1 MNEQVARQ
9 RRITT
14 ALLDALGPH
23 GFALSGAGALREHGI
38 LERPTEDVD
47 LFCEQKSDA
56 DFAAATSRVNHPL
69 RDTQFSAQRVTD
81 VLGSP
86 RLRVTSADDRPDR

>member
-1 MNEQVARQ
+1 MNEEVARQ

-38 LERPTEDVD
+38 LDRPTEDVD

-56 DFAAATSRVNHPL
+56 DFAAAAARVDH
-69 RDTQFSAQRVTD
+69 
-81 VLGSP
+81 VL
-86 RLRVTSADDRPDR
+86 